1 MANELARRL
10 VHASGA
16 GVPSLYL
23 LDLLTWPQLRYLLM
37 GGLVFTVGLE
47 TARLFFGFEWVVFDV
62 LTREY
67 EQDNPAGYALY
78 VFSGSTTG
86 LLFGPAIAVP
96 AILMLTLADPVSGL
110 LSADELR
117 TVKRP
122 RVLVVMFLVCA
133 GLAYGSS
140 VIFGFGLPL
149 SAVLLGGLGATLAD
163 GVKPVI
169 RGYVIDDNLT
179 IPLVAAGAMTVGIA
193 LVPAV

>member
-1 MANELARRL
+1 MANEVARRL

-16 GVPSLYL
+16 GVPALYL
-23 LDLLTWPQLRYLLM
+23 LDLLTWPQIRYILV
-37 GGLVFTVGLE
+37 GGLALTVVLE
-47 TARLFFGFEWVVFDV
+47 TARLGFGFEWVVYDV

-117 TVKRP
+117 TLKRP

-140 VIFGFGLPL
+140 TLFGFGLPL
-149 SAVLLGGLGATLAD
+149 SAVVLGALGATLAD

-179 IPLVAAGAMTVGIA
+179 IPLVAAGAMTVGVA
-193 LVPAV
+193 LAPAI